1 MSTRVKI
8 CGITSIRDALVV
20 ADSGADAIG
29 LVFYPRSPRHVTIAQ
44 AAEIVE
50 AIPPF
55 VSTVALFLDARAE
68 DIRAVLEQVPVDLL
82 QFHGDECP
90 PDCAQYGRPYIK
102 AIGMKG
108 GTNVQ
113 AYADTY
119 PDAKGF
125 LLDSHAVGEAGGTGQ
140 RFDWSMTPALGKP
153 VVLAGG
159 LNPGNAAEAVITA
172 RPFGLDV
179 SSGVESEP
187 GIKDPEKV
195 HRFMNEVRRA
205 DEC

>member
-1 MSTRVKI
+1 M
-8 CGITSIRDALVV
+8 VV

-55 VSTVALFLDARAE
+55 VTTVALFLDARAE